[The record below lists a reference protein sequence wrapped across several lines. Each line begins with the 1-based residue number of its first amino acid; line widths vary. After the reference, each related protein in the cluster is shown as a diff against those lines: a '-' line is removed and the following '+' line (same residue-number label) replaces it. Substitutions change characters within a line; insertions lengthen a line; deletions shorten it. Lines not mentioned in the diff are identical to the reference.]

1 MKILEFC
8 KVELSV
14 LPSTVPSL
22 MKISGKMLFLIYLI
36 LVSTANIGNNLYL
49 CVCNKENLHQS
60 NKIFT

>member
-1 MKILEFC
+1 MITLEFC

-14 LPSTVPSL
+14 LPSTVSSL

-49 CVCNKENLHQS
+49 CASNKENLHQS